1 MKRTLLFITAM
12 LASHTM
18 IAQEEQTDYIPFV
31 EMGKQWHVV
40 SSVTSPTPNYQLM
53 KYWMNDSEERS
64 GKTYYHVWNST
75 DALTDIYDI
84 GLFREENRRVYK
96 YDETSGRDIM
106 IYDFSLKEGDT
117 FSYETEPGHPVNCK
131 VLKQGLLTDG
141 PKILSN
147 KALTSADTLDT
158 QYRRLRTWTIGC
170 DNGTG
175 EYHELTTWVEG
186 AGTLCNMFSQF
197 YSGGVQHLS
206 YIERTDPRTDYWEND
221 YLPFS
226 FYNMWGSVHG
236 CNLPTG
242 EKDYSE
248 NWHHQLTY
256 ELEGNRLHVY
266 GKAYTQCGPNNYI
279 YFTEEPTDDPLVRKL
294 RFFMQEIEP
303 HADCTALHAT
313 NFYVPGFDPNMNYI
327 VVDDQG
333 TEHPVINKTPQTAYR
348 PFAEEGK
355 VWKVGSTLIR
365 DNLVKMVEYYYFD
378 GDTIINNKTFKR
390 MMCQRYVNP
399 EYPDYTIVMHYPLL
413 RYVGAWYEEDQ
424 KVYFATNNQVKLLYD
439 FSLNANDT
447 IVISGNSYVVGP
459 KKTGGIKGFKGVY
472 RDILMVN
479 YNTTWLEGVGGID
492 GPTVSVYSGKEN
504 HAIFLMSCTVGDEVI
519 YLNDDYEDGASP
531 DAVRKGRIDF
541 THTIKTR
548 PKAPRRREAETPSLY
563 GEYNDS
569 QLGIYLEPLD
579 EAYLVRIAGETGK
592 TVYEK
597 AVDAGSIMGLN
608 IDISTYPKGRYT
620 VTVENSRESY
630 TGTFIAQ
637 ATGISAS
644 LMNHEKVNNE
654 IYNLQGQRLSTMQ
667 KGVNIVNRQKIY
679 VK

>member
-1 MKRTLLFITAM
+1 M

-226 FYNMWGSVHG
+226 FYNIWGSVHG

-439 FSLNANDT
+439 FSANANDT
-447 IVISGNSYVVGP
+447 IEISNNSYVVGA
-459 KKTGGIKGFKGVY
+459 KQTGGVKGFKGVY
-472 RDILMVN
+472 RDILMGN

-492 GPTVSVYSGKEN
+492 GPTVSVYSGEEN

-519 YLNDDYEDGASP
+519 YLNDEMEDGTTPEGA
-531 DAVRKGRIDF
+531 RKGRIDF
-541 THTIKTR
+541 THTIKIK
-548 PKAPRRREAETPSLY
+548 PKARITRGAETPLY
-563 GEYNDS
+563 AEYSNQ
-569 QLGIYLEPLD
+569 QLGINLNPLD
-579 EAYLVRIAGETGK
+579 DAYLVRIADETGK
-592 TVYEK
+592 AIYEK
-597 AVDAGSIMGLN
+597 AVNAGNIVGLN
-608 IDISTYPKGRYT
+608 IDISAYAEGRYT
-620 VTVENSRESY
+620 ITIENSSETF
-630 TGTFIAQ
+630 TGRFETRP
-637 ATGISAS
+637 TGIEEAKSKCLETKGA
-644 LMNHEKVNNE
+644 
-654 IYNLQGQRLSTMQ
+654 IYDLQGRRLAAPPA
-667 KGVNIVNRQKIY
+667 KGVYIQNGRKVLK
-679 VK
+679 